1 LNQFK
6 ITSNNRNLYFNEN
19 LNSMCTFL
27 SNLIQKLKNGDNEKK
42 EINDEFE
49 NKYSEISYDYL
60 LSLSA
65 EDRWNLIE
73 KNLEFIQKKSGNNGD
88 LYLKKINEIKM
99 CSNFLREIDRINHK
113 MMNTPIVFLNFPLFK

>member
-1 LNQFK
+1 
-6 ITSNNRNLYFNEN
+6 
-19 LNSMCTFL
+19 MCTFL
-27 SNLIQKLKNGDNEKK
+27 SNLIQKLKNGNNEKK